1 MKTLCL
7 ALLLGGVAWSVDVEH
22 SLELRNENALLTDDA
37 SLQKAQFDAQLEL
50 EFGFDDGA
58 RVVAIGELSSDV
70 KDKIEPRRFDA
81 SSYSDASKPLGLGTA
96 GTLELRELFYEKEM
110 GKTLLKVGKMQTV
123 WGKADGIKLIDRLNP
138 QDFSEFILDDFE
150 DSRIA
155 LWSLSLTHSFK
166 DSELE
171 MVWIPDTTYNKIPQQ
186 NGAYGFRSSRVVPQA
201 VAGVKV
207 QQNEPNKPSD
217 GFKDSDIAL
226 RYSKQFNG
234 LELGFYYIYAYDD
247 FAVLYQDFDPTT
259 QTVTL
264 NPEYERNHFYGMSM
278 DYSKDDFVY
287 RLEAGFTQ
295 DKQLLN
301 AQGQRGIAKSDEVAY
316 IFGVDWYGLEESLVS
331 MQLNQSYLLS
341 SKNGFSRPK
350 EDSTLTFLYK
360 KDLMNNTLHGEVLA
374 IHNINDGDG
383 LIRPKLS
390 YELDEESLVYTGLDV
405 FYGDRDGLYGQFRE
419 QNRVVLG
426 VERTF

>member
-1 MKTLCL
+1 
-7 ALLLGGVAWSVDVEH
+7 
-22 SLELRNENALLTDDA
+22 
-37 SLQKAQFDAQLEL
+37 
-50 EFGFDDGA
+50 
-58 RVVAIGELSSDV
+58 
-70 KDKIEPRRFDA
+70 
-81 SSYSDASKPLGLGTA
+81 
-96 GTLELRELFYEKEM
+96 
-110 GKTLLKVGKMQTV
+110 
-123 WGKADGIKLIDRLNP
+123 
-138 QDFSEFILDDFE
+138 
-150 DSRIA
+150 
-155 LWSLSLTHSFK
+155 
-166 DSELE
+166 
-171 MVWIPDTTYNKIPQQ
+171 MVWIPDTTYNNMPQQ
-186 NGAYGFRSSRVVPQA
+186 NGAYGFSSSRVVPQA
-201 VAGVKV
+201 VAGVNV
-207 QQNEPNKPSD
+207 QQNELNRPSD

-247 FAVLYQDFDPTT
+247 FAVLYQDFDPIT

-264 NPEYERNHFYGMSM
+264 NPEYERNHFYGISM

-331 MQLNQSYLLS
+331 MQLNQSYVLS
-341 SKNGFSRPK
+341 SRDGFSRPK

-360 KDLMNNTLHGEVLA
+360 KDLMNNTLHAEVLA

-405 FYGDRDGLYGQFRE
+405 FYGDRDGLYRQFRE

-426 VERTF
+426 IERTF